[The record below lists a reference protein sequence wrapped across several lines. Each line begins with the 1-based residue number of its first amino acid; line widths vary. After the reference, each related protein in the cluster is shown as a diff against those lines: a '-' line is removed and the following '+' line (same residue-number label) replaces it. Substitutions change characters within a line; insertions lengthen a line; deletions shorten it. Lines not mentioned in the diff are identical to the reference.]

1 MRATLSGA
9 ADRLRESGIAACES
23 GLARGRRRLTKP
35 LGERAMTERRPVWK
49 NLLQRG
55 NKSRRF
61 RVSPFRSPS
70 GLKANNMRKLLP
82 LLITIFVTFSH
93 LNGEPVAVNP
103 ESVVSVHPTPPGY
116 PVGTMIDLQNGSEIV
131 KEPFAE
137 VIKKLDE
144 TGHGS
149 AR

>member
-1 MRATLSGA
+1 
-9 ADRLRESGIAACES
+9 
-23 GLARGRRRLTKP
+23 
-35 LGERAMTERRPVWK
+35 
-49 NLLQRG
+49 
-55 NKSRRF
+55 
-61 RVSPFRSPS
+61 
-70 GLKANNMRKLLP
+70 MRKLLP
-82 LLITIFVTFSH
+82 LLIAIFVTFSH

-137 VIKKLDE
+137 VIKKPDE
-144 TGHGS
+144 TWHVS